1 MPWRSAGGYCM
12 RKKTGSEA
20 KLWAHTSHFR
30 RYLTDPKRGQYGVP
44 FENLETN
51 KD

>member
-1 MPWRSAGGYCM
+1 MGAYVALQ
-12 RKKTGSEA
+12 EV
-20 KLWAHTSHFR
+20 
-30 RYLTDPKRGQYGVP
+30 LTDPKRGQYGVP